1 MKNFIKPVN
10 GGQVSYRG
18 DKKMIISSFNGDR
31 VLSTYDGII
40 TESDPTQCGG
50 FIQIEHDINNKAH
63 FSNYCNVGRIMI
75 GRRVPVR
82 QGETIGY
89 VGDDNLEYEIF
100 NSNGHKQSLHSFF
113 TIKNNDKDDKTKKE
127 KPKEVKTPE
136 IKTSKQTYFD
146 KLNSS
151 EPGLHSLTKN
161 LIVAPFHVTDFI
173 GKKVKQGINKLKSK
187 KDEENE
193 QKVNEE
199 IDRIKQLLK

>member
-1 MKNFIKPVN
+1 MKNFTKPVN

-18 DKKMIISSFNGDR
+18 DKKMVISSFNGNR
-31 VLSTYDGII
+31 ILSTYDGII
-40 TESDPTQCGG
+40 TESDPNQCGG
-50 FIQIEHDINNKAH
+50 FIQIEHDINNTAY

-89 VGDDNLEYEIF
+89 MGDDNLEYEIL
-100 NSNGHKQSLHSFF
+100 NGNKQKQSLHSF
-113 TIKNNDKDDKTKKE
+113 IKNNDNNDKTKKE
-127 KPKEVKTPE
+127 KPNEVKTPK

-146 KLNSS
+146 KLDNS

-161 LIVAPFHVTDFI
+161 LIVAPFQVTDFL

-187 KDEENE
+187 KDEEKE